1 MPFVVRKG
9 TPAGYDASMTFTLAW
24 VDQDQEARNRAHD
37 LLVLFNQPGSRDE
50 MGLGTIRDAF
60 SNLLFPGTNTA
71 QTRLRFWLIVPWVYR
86 ALERE
91 GMPRHDFWRL
101 GRERELD
108 VLEHLWETSED
119 GVYGRRSGRRLKGI
133 PSWYFGLGD
142 AWGLRVHAAGSGNGA
157 RTWHAG
163 LPTPPHGF
171 PKLDTLSL
179 TAPEAEYL
187 QDRVAQSVPQS
198 LLAHLFRQVR
208 AKNAGEADG
217 CGFVWEHPRYADF
230 APEHKEQV
238 EHARLFSEVI
248 YGAPVLYNLLLA
260 RRVHAGTRG
269 RERAGRGDEVADY
282 EGQLAKWS
290 RGLDRSALTGWSV
303 DDFWATVARSARIN
317 HGTRAFV
324 SEWIALVRA
333 GELDVGVYGA
343 PAGDSAAA
351 KLVRRREKTLKGAR
365 SRFRNEKM
373 LAEWRGGSGMYR
385 LGYRWKVVRGFL
397 RELGEG
403 LAASA

>member
-1 MPFVVRKG
+1 
-9 TPAGYDASMTFTLAW
+9 MTFTLAW
-24 VDQDQEARNRAHD
+24 IDQDQEARKRAHE
-37 LLVLFNQPGSRDE
+37 LLGLFNQPGSRDE

-71 QTRLRFWLIVPWVYR
+71 QTRLRFSLIVPWVYR
-86 ALERE
+86 ALEQER
-91 GMPRHDFWRL
+91 MPRGDFWRL

-108 VLEHLWETSED
+108 VLEHLWTTTED
-119 GVYGRRSGRRLKGI
+119 GVYGRRSGRRLKGL

-142 AWGLRVHAAGSGNGA
+142 AWGLRVRAAGSGNGA

-163 LPTPPHGF
+163 LPTPPRGF

-179 TAPEAEYL
+179 TATEAEYL
-187 QDRVAQSVPQS
+187 QDRVAQSLPQS

-217 CGFVWEHPRYADF
+217 CGFVWEHPGYAGF

-248 YGAPVLYNLLLA
+248 YGAPLLYNLLLA

-269 RERAGRGDEVADY
+269 VERPASEDKAADY
-282 EGQLAKWS
+282 EGRLAKWS
-290 RGLDRSALTGWSV
+290 RGLDRSALAAWSA

-324 SEWIALVRA
+324 SEWMALVKA
-333 GELDVGVYGA
+333 GVLDVQEHGA
-343 PAGDSAAA
+343 PADDSEAAT
-351 KLVRRREKTLKGAR
+351 LVRRREKALKGVR

-373 LAEWRGGSGMYR
+373 LAEWGGGSGMGR
-385 LGYRWKVVRGFL
+385 MDYRWSVVRRFL

-403 LAASA
+403 LGAAA

>member
-1 MPFVVRKG
+1 
-9 TPAGYDASMTFTLAW
+9 MTFTLAW
-24 VDQDQEARNRAHD
+24 IDQDQEARKRAHD
-37 LLVLFNQPGSRDE
+37 LLGLFNQPGSRDE

-71 QTRLRFWLIVPWVYR
+71 QTRLRFSLIVPWVYR

-91 GMPRHDFWRL
+91 RIPRGDFWRL

-108 VLEHLWETSED
+108 VLEHLWATTEG
-119 GVYGRRSGRRLKGI
+119 GVYGRRSRRRLKGL

-142 AWGLRVHAAGSGNGA
+142 AWGLRMRAAGSGNGA
-157 RTWHAG
+157 PTWHAG
-163 LPTPPHGF
+163 LPKPPRGF

-179 TAPEAEYL
+179 TSPEAEYL
-187 QDRVAQSVPQS
+187 QDRVAQSLPQS

-217 CGFVWEHPRYADF
+217 CGFVWEHPGYADF

-238 EHARLFSEVI
+238 EHARLFSEVM

-260 RRVHAGTRG
+260 RRVHTGTRG
-269 RERAGRGDEVADY
+269 LERPTSDDKAVHY

-290 RGLDRSALTGWSV
+290 RGLDRSALAAWSV

-317 HGTRAFV
+317 HGTRVFV
-324 SEWIALVRA
+324 SEWMTLVKT
-333 GELDVGVYGA
+333 GVLDVQEHGA
-343 PAGDSAAA
+343 PADDSEAAT
-351 KLVRRREKTLKGAR
+351 LVRRREKALKGVR

-373 LAEWRGGSGMYR
+373 LAEWGGGSGMGR
-385 LGYRWKVVRGFL
+385 MDYRWPVVRRFL

-403 LAASA
+403 LGATA

>member
-1 MPFVVRKG
+1 
-9 TPAGYDASMTFTLAW
+9 MTFIVAW
-24 VDQDQEARNRAHD
+24 IDQDQEARKRTHE
-37 LLVLFNQPGSRDE
+37 LLGLFSQPGSRDE

-71 QTRLRFWLIVPWVYR
+71 QTRLRFSLIVPWVYR
-86 ALERE
+86 ALDRE
-91 GMPRHDFWRL
+91 SMPRSDFWRL

-108 VLEHLWETSED
+108 VLEHLWETNED
-119 GVYGRRSGRRLKGI
+119 GVYGRRSRRRLKGI

-142 AWGLRVHAAGSGNGA
+142 AWGLRVRAADSGNGA

-163 LPTPPHGF
+163 LPAPPRGF

-179 TAPEAEYL
+179 TAAEAEYL
-187 QDRVAQSVPQS
+187 QDRVAQSLPQS
-198 LLAHLFRQVR
+198 LLAHLFRRVR
-208 AKNAGEADG
+208 TENAGEADG
-217 CGFVWEHPRYADF
+217 CRFVWEHPGYADF
-230 APEHKEQV
+230 APEHMKYV

-248 YGAPVLYNLLLA
+248 HGAPVLYNLLLA

-269 RERAGRGDEVADY
+269 RQPVGSEEKVADY
-282 EGQLAKWS
+282 GSRLAEWS
-290 RGLDRSALTGWSV
+290 RGLDRSALAEWSV

-317 HGTRAFV
+317 RHTRAFV

-333 GELDVGVYGA
+333 GGLDARVHGY

-351 KLVRRREKTLKGAR
+351 ALVRRREKALKGVR

-373 LAEWRGGSGMYR
+373 LAEWGGGSGMGR
-385 LGYRWKVVRGFL
+385 MDFRWPVVRRFL

-403 LAASA
+403 LGASA